1 MLSANQAAFRK
12 KEKVNLKCKWKIHL
26 CLNGLHPSI
35 EEKKIASE
43 DKIFACFELMIGLV
57 LFLPLFFENY
67 WFLFQPGFSLA
78 QHFVP

>member
-12 KEKVNLKCKWKIHL
+12 KEKVNLKCKWKIRL

-57 LFLPLFFENY
+57 LFLPLFF
-67 WFLFQPGFSLA
+67 F
-78 QHFVP
+78 